1 MTDKQFEDIER
12 KHVPEMDAILG
23 KPFSVLNDGFVRV
36 VDYMGSDETIV
47 QAARVS
53 YGKGTKKMREDRNL
67 IRYLLRHWHTSPF
80 EMCEIMLHIRVPM
93 DCWRQW
99 IRHRTA
105 NVNEYSTRYSLAID
119 ATQTTLPGEWRLQST
134 SNRQG
139 SSGFVDETLGKQLT
153 EEEATLHTAARDAYN
168 KRIDMGIAREQA
180 RKDLPLCTYTEAYW
194 KIDLNNLLHFL
205 MLRIESHAQLEIRQ
219 YATTIGEE
227 IVKRWVPLI
236 WEAFQDYIMG
246 SVTFSKDEQSI
257 LTALISKGVDAA
269 KKQAETLGW
278 LKEKDGKLRMHYERV
293 EFETKLEQMRLT
305 LPW

>member
-1 MTDKQFEDIER
+1 M
-12 KHVPEMDAILG
+12 
-23 KPFSVLNDGFVRV
+23 
-36 VDYMGSDETIV
+36 
-47 QAARVS
+47 
-53 YGKGTKKMREDRNL
+53 
-67 IRYLLRHWHTSPF
+67 
-80 EMCEIMLHIRVPM
+80 
-93 DCWRQW
+93 
-99 IRHRTA
+99 
-105 NVNEYSTRYSLAID
+105 AID